1 MSRRRFLDQGEG
13 ADGGGGGQGGG
24 GKFADPVAVGSA
36 FGEEGGEGGLVGA
49 FEAFDQ
55 KSEYGCHRPIE
66 EGTIGNNWSARQIS
80 PEETDSSA
88 RNTMQNPLELA
99 EAVAALRLT
108 PKADQRL
115 QKLMNRNTTGLLTDS
130 EREEL
135 DALAEMSENIA
146 LVRAKALL
154 FLGRKPA

>member
-1 MSRRRFLDQGEG
+1 
-13 ADGGGGGQGGG
+13 
-24 GKFADPVAVGSA
+24 
-36 FGEEGGEGGLVGA
+36 
-49 FEAFDQ
+49 
-55 KSEYGCHRPIE
+55 
-66 EGTIGNNWSARQIS
+66 
-80 PEETDSSA
+80 
-88 RNTMQNPLELA
+88 MQDPLELA

-115 QKLMNRNTTGLLTDS
+115 QILMNRNTNGLLTDS

-135 DALAEMSENIA
+135 EALVEMSEDIS